1 MAKSKTKKT
10 AELEDLQVLMISIV
24 GKGAN
29 KKKIVY
35 KSKDKKEGNIEK
47 LVKVKFD
54 NEKGIAYGIVYSP
67 DEIDAH
73 DEWASADTIEKACH
87 EFMKRSNMKAIDTD
101 HSLEIAD
108 GCFIVESWIVKEGDS
123 LFPEDVGAWAIAIK
137 IEDEDIKKGIKDGTY
152 TGFSLYG
159 FAKTIEGSEPTKEK
173 SEKPK
178 VKSDGD
184 NEEEKTVL
192 EKIKGSIGSLMN
204 IINGGDTYK
213 KLEKSFKENLTRYNM
228 NAVLDAFS
236 SSFWDIRWNNEDIET
251 QKEQLKKLTDEVKQ
265 AIEDIEIAK
274 SVTEDDDDA
283 VEKLQKGVE
292 AFKVIKKFL
301 ELNKPDDTGNQ
312 EGDSEMTKEE
322 IQSMVDEAVEKKTE
336 DLTKKNDDLEKKNT
350 ELQKKIKKL
359 EKKTKGSAQDDDIDD
374 NEDGKKKEKK
384 KVFSYMT
391 GDGDYTGSAKSKK
404 EDPDDDDDDDDD
416 EEDDD

>member
-123 LFPEDVGAWAIAIK
+123 MFPEDVGAWAIAIK

-178 VKSDGD
+178 VKSDDD

-192 EKIKGSIGSLMN
+192 EKIKGSIGSLVN

-236 SSFWDIRWNNEDIET
+236 SSFWDIRWNNEDVET
-251 QKEQLKKLTDEVKQ
+251 QKEQLRELTDEVKQ
-265 AIEDIEIAK
+265 AIEDIEVAK
-274 SVTEDDDDA
+274 SVTEEDED
-283 VEKLQKGVE
+283 VIEKLQKGVE
-292 AFKVIKKFL
+292 AFKIIEKFL

-312 EGDSEMTKEE
+312 EGDSEMTEE
-322 IQSMVDEAVEKKTE
+322 QIQKMVDDAVDKKTE
-336 DLTKKNDDLEKKNT
+336 DLTKKNDELEKQNKD
-350 ELQKKIKKL
+350 LQKKIKKI
-359 EKKTKGSAQDDDIDD
+359 EKTSKGSAQDDDIDG
-374 NEDGKKKEKK
+374 NEDGSKAREKK
-384 KVFSYMT
+384 KVFPFLTGQDDFVST
-391 GDGDYTGSAKSKK
+391 KKSKEEDPDEDDDGDGDG
-404 EDPDDDDDDDDD
+404 D
-416 EEDDD
+416 E